1 MPHKIR
7 FARLIFNVQTLK
19 ADGKAYEDIFT
30 SVQILL
36 DNTFR
41 KIKPYGNVGDKKN
54 DGFLPKTGNYFQVY
68 APENPENSRTIKN
81 AISKLVNDFTGL
93 YKAWNDTIPIQ
104 KFHFVINDKQRGCP
118 PDLELKIGELRNLY
132 PSIEFATYTL
142 DNLIDDF
149 CKLSQENMEK
159 IVGVIPKFG
168 EYETA
173 SIPEFKK
180 IIDHLL
186 IQTKEDQTNEDE
198 SLIKLEFEEKIL
210 FNKLTSDIAEML
222 RMAEIQSYILN
233 DYFSNNEDKYLKTKL
248 RNILSQ
254 MYISEKVQFE
264 QINELNSSLI
274 FFKLLDYIT
283 QNKST
288 ESLNASLILMAFYF
302 DACDIFEIPKI

>member
-68 APENPENSRTIKN
+68 APENPEKSRTIKN

-222 RMAEIQSYILN
+222 RMAEIQSYILD

>member
-19 ADGKAYEDIFT
+19 ADGKSYEDIFT
-30 SVQILL
+30 SVQMLL
-36 DNTFR
+36 DITFR

-54 DGFLPKTGNYFQVY
+54 DGFLPKTGYYFQVY
-68 APENPENSRTIKN
+68 APENPENPRTIKN
-81 AISKLVNDFTGL
+81 AISKLVNDFSGL
-93 YKAWNDTIPIQ
+93 YKSWNDTNPIQ

-118 PDLELKIGELRNLY
+118 PDLELKIVDLRNMY

-142 DNLIDDF
+142 DNLLDDF
-149 CKLSQENMEK
+149 CKLSQEDMEK
-159 IVGVIPKFG
+159 IVGVIPNFG

-173 SIPEFKK
+173 SIPEFQK

-186 IQTKEDQTNEDE
+186 IQTKDDNTNEDE

-222 RMAEIQSYILN
+222 RMAEIQSYILD

-288 ESLNASLILMAFYF
+288 ESLNASLILIAFYF
-302 DACDIFEIPKI
+302 DACDIFEIPQI

>member
-68 APENPENSRTIKN
+68 APENPENSRAIKN

-159 IVGVIPKFG
+159 IVGVIPNFG

-222 RMAEIQSYILN
+222 RMAEIQSYILD

>member
-19 ADGKAYEDIFT
+19 ADGKSYEDIFT
-30 SVQILL
+30 SVQMLL
-36 DNTFR
+36 DITFR

-68 APENPENSRTIKN
+68 APENPENPRTIKN
-81 AISKLVNDFTGL
+81 AISKLVNDFSGL
-93 YKAWNDTIPIQ
+93 YKSWNDTIPIQ

-118 PDLELKIGELRNLY
+118 PDLELKIGDLRNLY

-142 DNLIDDF
+142 DNLLDDF
-149 CKLSQENMEK
+149 CKLSQEDMEK
-159 IVGVIPKFG
+159 IVGVIPNFG

-173 SIPEFKK
+173 SIPEFQK

-186 IQTKEDQTNEDE
+186 IQTKDDNTNEDE

-222 RMAEIQSYILN
+222 RMAEIQSYILD

-302 DACDIFEIPKI
+302 DACDIFEIPQI